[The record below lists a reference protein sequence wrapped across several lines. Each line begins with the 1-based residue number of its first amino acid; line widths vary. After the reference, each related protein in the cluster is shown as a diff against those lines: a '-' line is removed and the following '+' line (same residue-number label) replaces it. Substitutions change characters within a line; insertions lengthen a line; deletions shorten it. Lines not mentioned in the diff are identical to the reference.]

1 MIKKFLPLAL
11 AGALGLTAL
20 TGCGPHQSDVVSYN
34 LSNAADNFQVVRKI
48 TFYNGITG
56 RDILV
61 VQGRCSLGNDDPA
74 GQLSVICKTGP
85 NSYIK
90 DFLGLSDNV
99 TYLAEQLDGADVSS
113 TRYTVTWIPQ
123 AVVPNVQVK

>member
-1 MIKKFLPLAL
+1 MKKIIPLAV

-20 TGCGPHQSDVVSYN
+20 TGCGPHQSDVVSHN
-34 LSNAADNFQVVRKI
+34 LSNAADNYQVPRKI

-56 RDILV
+56 KDILV
-61 VQGRCSLGNDDPA
+61 VTGYCSLGNNDAPKE
-74 GQLSVICKTGP
+74 LSFTCKTGP
-85 NSYIK
+85 HSYIK

-99 TYLAEQLDGADVSS
+99 TYLAEQLDGQDVSS

-123 AVVPNVQVK
+123 AVLPNVQVK